1 MNATKSMNAFD
12 LLRQMKSVTP
22 QQVTQHIKAAAQ
34 AEAMIATTEVLP
46 GDRSLVGM
54 EDTDKYVDGV
64 KLNLPGTSLSVG
76 LNNLA
81 SFARRGMNIHF
92 HGPKGTGKSRLIR
105 EVIKIMNAPTIEY
118 NVGVLEE
125 NKARFK
131 KDGKA
136 AKFESYKRLVYTP
149 YVYSC
154 HEETQAQDDLMLCP
168 TTTIQNGQ
176 RVAST
181 VPGALLMAWAKELGG
196 GVAVLEEIDTLLPG
210 RMIVTHALLD
220 GQSSVYKA
228 YVDGEKI
235 YTKYDNFVCFASS
248 NTRGAGENSRGYAG
262 TQIQNGAF
270 MSRFALSF
278 EVGYLPHDI
287 EVTFLMDRGVRGDV
301 AEKMVEIAEKIRTS
315 PSIEEG
321 ISLRDLRNWALAA
334 EVWAG
339 DHRIDMAKETCTSL
353 WTNVYHPTAVMTFV
367 TRQSEQATRDAL
379 LQYLAII

>member
-1 MNATKSMNAFD
+1 MNATKMNAFD
-12 LLRQMKSVTP
+12 LLRQMKSITP

-34 AEAMIATTEVLP
+34 AEAMIATLEVLP
-46 GDRSLVGM
+46 ADRSLVGM
-54 EDTDKYVDGV
+54 EDNDTYVDGV
-64 KLNLPGTSLSVG
+64 HLSLPGTSHVVSLK
-76 LNNLA
+76 NLA
-81 SFARRGMNIHF
+81 SFARQGMNIHF

-105 EVIKIMNAPTIEY
+105 EVIKILNTDTVDY
-118 NVGVLEE
+118 NRKVLED
-125 NKARFK
+125 NKLRFK
-131 KDGKA
+131 KDGKT
-136 AKFESYKRLVYTP
+136 AKFEPYKRLAYTP

-154 HEETQAQDDLMLCP
+154 HEETQAQDDLILCP
-168 TTTIQNGQ
+168 STTIQNGQ
-176 RVAST
+176 RIATT
-181 VPGALLMAWAKELGG
+181 VPGALLMAWSKELGG

-210 RMIVTHALLD
+210 RMVVTHALLD
-220 GQSSVYKA
+220 GQSTVYKA

-248 NTRGAGENSRGYAG
+248 NTRGAGENNRGYAG

-287 EVTFLMDRGVRGDV
+287 ELKFLTDRGVREDI
-301 AEKMVEIAEKIRTS
+301 ALRMLEIANKIRTS

-321 ISLRDLRNWALAA
+321 LSLRDLRNWSLAA
-334 EVWAG
+334 NVWAS
-339 DHRIDMAKETCTSL
+339 DYNIHMMKENFSSL